1 MLMLTTGLQP
11 LSSCYFCQ
19 CGKSSRLTP
28 TELLHW
34 PTEKKTTKLFWE
46 IWDRKGTRKQ
56 NFSLNHFIKGVR
68 TQKLKAFLR

>member
-1 MLMLTTGLQP
+1 MLTTGLQH

-19 CGKSSRLTP
+19 CGNSSRLAP

-34 PTEKKTTKLFWE
+34 PTKKKKKKILFWE
-46 IWDRKGTRKQ
+46 IWDCKGTRKQ

-68 TQKLKAFLR
+68 TQKLEGFLR